1 MPDVHSKIRLALR
14 LRSGQAPCGLRRL
27 FENSCERS
35 ELLLAWVALELS
47 TGYMAR
53 PDLKEI

>member
-1 MPDVHSKIRLALR
+1 LLW
-14 LRSGQAPCGLRRL
+14 L
-27 FENSCERS
+27 FENSRERS
-35 ELLLAWVALELS
+35 ELLLARVALELS